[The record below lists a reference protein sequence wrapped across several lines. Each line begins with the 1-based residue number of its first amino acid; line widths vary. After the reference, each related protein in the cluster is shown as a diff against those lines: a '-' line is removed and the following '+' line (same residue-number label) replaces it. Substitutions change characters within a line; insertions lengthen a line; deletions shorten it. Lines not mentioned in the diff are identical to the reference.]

1 MNLAGFDDDDSQP
14 QKPVNEEEIK
24 ASDQKAQK

>member
-24 ASDQKAQK
+24 ASDQKA